1 MDIYQQLDKF
11 IALKDVYRDGQASL
25 SLSSDVSLHHSGVL
39 KPAHL
44 YDDNVKP
51 ERNPMKVK
59 AVWLK
64 TLKMRVF
71 VRKSRRVLLK
81 GQPIVNVLDIATV
94 EVNENHRRKGL
105 FKNFLEYAEK
115 VNPWDAIFIENAF
128 NDFLRDYLEKNDW
141 QRAITPL
148 CYFKMNSNCVNN
160 AVSIDDLN
168 CDNMPDSYVI
178 ARVNQLKREMNG

>member
-1 MDIYQQLDKF
+1 MDIYRQLDKF
-11 IALKDVYRDGQASL
+11 ITQ
-25 SLSSDVSLHHSGVL
+25 
-39 KPAHL
+39 
-44 YDDNVKP
+44 P

-64 TLKMRVF
+64 TPEMQIF
-71 VRKSRRVLLK
+71 VRRSRRVFQK
-81 GQPIVNVLDIATV
+81 GESVIHTALDIATV
-94 EVNENHRRKGL
+94 EVYEEHQRKGL

-115 VNPWDAIFIENAF
+115 INPWDAIFIENVF
-128 NDFLRDYLEKNDW
+128 NDFLRNYLEKNDW

-148 CYFKMNSNCVNN
+148 CYFKMNSIRVNN
-160 AVSIDDLN
+160 DTFIDDLE